1 MAGEAML
8 KKTEKIKQGPK
19 MLNFE
24 SSKPRVGGGADSV
37 LPSDSTPLDFPDRFP
52 TPCFIEPRK
61 DPIIRILINLPLHVD
76 EIEIG

>member
-24 SSKPRVGGGADSV
+24 SSKPRVGGG
-37 LPSDSTPLDFPDRFP
+37 
-52 TPCFIEPRK
+52 
-61 DPIIRILINLPLHVD
+61 
-76 EIEIG
+76 G